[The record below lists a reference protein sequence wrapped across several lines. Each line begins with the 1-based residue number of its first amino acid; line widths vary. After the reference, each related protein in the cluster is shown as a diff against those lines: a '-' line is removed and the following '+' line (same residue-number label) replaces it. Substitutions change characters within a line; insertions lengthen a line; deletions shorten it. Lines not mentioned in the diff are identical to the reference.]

1 MQLSGISL
9 QKRKLF
15 ITIFLGITML
25 VLALFYILKPKPD
38 QDTAYAM
45 PEEDAFSAFISAY
58 TVGVISSESPIQV
71 RFTAD
76 VAPEDQVGLEYTE
89 KVFDIEPAV
98 SGKTFWIDSRTL
110 SFQPAN
116 QLNSGT
122 SYKVNLKLHKLMS
135 VPKVAEVFSFTV
147 KTMEQNFEV
156 SVEGMRPYDKK
167 DLKKQKFLGMVLT
180 ADVVKPEAVEGVL
193 SASQAGKK
201 LVTSWQHSD
210 DRRTHYFVV
219 EGVARTETGSEV
231 DLSWDGK
238 SLGIQKTGNSKLE
251 VPALG
256 DFKLMEGKVVQGEEQ
271 YISLQ
276 FSDPLLENQSLEG
289 LVKLEGNPSL
299 RYLVNENELKVYP
312 AVRQTGSL
320 KVEISAGIKNI
331 LNYKMK
337 NGHELSLLFEQMSP
351 AVRLVKSGTILP
363 STDGLVLPFEAVSLK
378 AIDVQIVKIFEN
390 NVGQFLQVN
399 QLNGSQELKRVG
411 RPLVQKTVPLNA
423 SGITDFGRW
432 NRFQLDLSEFIQAE
446 PGAIYQVTLG
456 FRKQHSAYFCSENSS
471 TTEGDLTEFS
481 ATDGTNW
488 DEADQHYYNDYYEE
502 DYYYDEDYEYSQ
514 RENPCHSSYYGRRR
528 NISTNILASDL
539 GIIAKRGDDGKLLV
553 VVTDMKTTQP
563 LAGVTLKILN
573 YQQREITSGTSN
585 GDGMAELLLDKKP
598 FLLVASYNNQKGYLK
613 LDDGTALSL
622 SNFDVAGEK
631 IEKGIKGF
639 VYAERDVWRPGDSLY
654 VNFILQ
660 DLDKTLPRNY
670 PVVMELSNPQG
681 QLIRKMVKANP
692 VGGFYAFHTATSP
705 DAPTGN
711 WTARIKAGGA
721 TFSKTIKIETIK
733 PNRLKIKMSL
743 PEGALRADQS
753 NPVNLSVNWLH
764 GAVAKNLKADVE
776 MVVIPSATEFKKYPN
791 FIFDDP
797 TKKFESESQVV
808 FEDRV
813 DENGYA
819 RFNIKTS
826 KFSQAPGMLKAVLK
840 TKVFEEGGDFSVDR
854 LSFPLQ
860 PYESYVGIRDNG
872 KKGHEMLE
880 TAQTHQVE
888 LVTVDTAGRAVGR
901 QNIEVELIKLEW
913 SWWWDQNENNANY
926 MSRTHQNVYSKGVIS
941 TVGGKGSWQFRVDH
955 NDWGR
960 YLIRAKDP
968 VSGHST
974 GNIIYIDWPD
984 SYDRSGRDNPG
995 GAAML
1000 ALSTDKEKY
1009 AVKEEMRL
1017 SFPSPAAGRAL
1028 VSIENGSRV
1037 IRSFWADVQK
1047 GETTVNIPVSQE
1059 MTPNAYV
1066 HVSLLQ
1072 PHSQTTNDLPVRLYG
1087 VVPVMVEDPNTHLL
1101 PEIQMPEQLQPETPF
1116 AIKVKEKSG
1125 RKMTYTL
1132 AVVDEG
1138 LLDITRFKTP
1148 EPWKAFY
1155 KREALGVKT
1164 WDMYQYVIGA
1174 YGGRLERLLAIGGD
1188 EEARKAEGSKVNRFK
1203 PVVKFLGPYEL
1214 EEGETNTH
1222 NLSLQPYVGSVRV
1235 MVVAGEE
1242 GAYGQAEKAVPVK
1255 QPLMLLGTLPRV
1267 LGPGESVSLPV
1278 SVFAMEEG
1286 IRNVN
1291 VSIKQNELISL
1302 AGESSQQLSFSRP
1315 DDKTAYFDLQV
1326 QPRVGAG
1333 KVSIQAT
1340 SGSHKA
1346 SYEMDIPVRNPN
1358 PPITEVYQTIIP
1370 AGQNWKQNFAALG
1383 MAGTNTAYLEVSN
1396 LPSFNVAR
1404 RLKYLVSYPYGCIE
1418 QTTSSAFP
1426 QIYVQSTTEIDAHN
1440 KQSIERNIKAA
1451 IERLKGF
1458 QHSSGGFGYWP
1469 GAHDSDDWGTTYA
1482 GHFLIEAANRG
1493 YAVPEDMLKRWK
1505 KYQKQKA
1512 ENWQRNSRYNDD
1524 LNQAYRLYTL
1534 ALANAPETGAMNRFR
1549 EQRNLSTA
1557 AQWRLAAAYALAGQK
1572 EVGLAMVAKLSKE
1585 VAAYNDPGDTYGS
1598 ALRDQAM
1605 ILETLLLLDQETE
1618 AMDLVMKI
1626 SGALGEDSWMSTQT
1640 TAFCLIA
1647 GGKLYEKNKASGNLE
1662 FSYTLNGKTERGS
1675 TALPLA
1681 RKEVSIADKGSNQ
1694 LALSNSGKGKLYA
1707 RIFVTGTPLNG
1718 DETNAENHL
1727 NLSVAYRDM
1736 QGNPIDPASLE
1747 QGTDF
1752 MAEVSVSN
1760 PGTRG
1765 SYKNLA
1771 LSQIFPSGWE
1781 IHNARMD
1788 GPLANQSQK
1797 SAFDYQDVRDDRVY
1811 TFFSLNARE
1820 KKTFRV
1826 LLNASY
1832 SGKFYLP
1839 AVSCEAMYDN
1849 SISAR
1854 KAGNWVTVGKRGLAE
1869 N

>member
-1 MQLSGISL
+1 MQLKSLTL

-15 ITIFLGITML
+15 ISLFLGITL
-25 VLALFYILKPKPD
+25 LLLALFYMLKPKAA
-38 QDTAYAM
+38 QDTAYAL
-45 PEEDAFSAFISAY
+45 PEEDAFSAYISAY
-58 TVGVISSESPIQV
+58 TLGVISSESPIQV

-76 VAPEDQVGLEYTE
+76 VAPEDQVGLENTDN
-89 KVFDIEPAV
+89 VFSIDPAV
-98 SGKTFWIDSRTL
+98 TGKAYWVDSRTL
-110 SFQPAN
+110 SFQPHSP
-116 QLNSGT
+116 LNSG
-122 SYKVNLKLHKLMS
+122 SLYKINLKLHKLME
-135 VPKVAEVFSFTV
+135 VPKVAEVFSFSV

-156 SVEGMRPYDKK
+156 SIEGMRPYDKK

-180 ADVVKPEAVEGVL
+180 ADVIKPEDIQGVL
-193 SASQAGKK
+193 TASQSGKK
-201 LVTSWQHSD
+201 LLTSWQHSE

-219 EGVARTETGSEV
+219 EDVARMEKSSEV
-231 DLSWDGK
+231 ELSWDGK
-238 SLGIQKTGNSKLE
+238 PLGIQKAGSSKLE
-251 VPALG
+251 VPALD

-276 FSDPLLENQSLEG
+276 FSDPLLEAQTLEG
-289 LVKLEGNPSL
+289 LVKLEGNPGL
-299 RYLVNENELKVYP
+299 RYLINENELKVYP

-320 KVEISAGIKNI
+320 KVEVSAGIKNI

-337 NGHELSLLFEQMSP
+337 NGHELSLLFEQMNP

-378 AIDVQIVKIFEN
+378 AVDVQIVKIFED

-399 QLNGSQELKRVG
+399 GLDGKQELKRVG
-411 RPLVQKTVPLNA
+411 RPLIQKTVPLNA

-432 NRFQLDLSEFIQAE
+432 NRFQLDLSEFIEAE

-456 FRKQHSAYFCSENSS
+456 FRKQHSAYFCSEGGN
-471 TTEGDLTEFS
+471 TETELTEFS

-488 DEADQHYYNDYYEE
+488 DEADQHYYNDYYYE
-502 DYYYDEDYEYSQ
+502 DYYYDEDYDYSQ
-514 RENPCHSSYYGRRR
+514 RDNPCNGSYYGRRR
-528 NISTNILASDL
+528 NVSTNILASDL
-539 GIIAKRGDDGKLLV
+539 SIIAKRGDDGKLLV

-563 LAGVTLKILN
+563 LAGVSVKVLN
-573 YQQREITSGTSN
+573 YQQREISSGTSN
-585 GDGMAELLLDKKP
+585 SDGMAELLLDKKP
-598 FLLVASYNNQKGYLK
+598 FLLVASYGGQRGYLK

-631 IEKGIKGF
+631 IERGIKGF
-639 VYAERDVWRPGDSLY
+639 IYAERDVWRPGDSLY
-654 VNFILQ
+654 VNFVLQ
-660 DLDKTLPRNY
+660 DLDKTLPKNY

-711 WTARIKAGGA
+711 WTARVKAGGA

-733 PNRLKIKMSL
+733 PNRLKIRMSL
-743 PEGALRADQS
+743 PDGTLRAGHS
-753 NPVNLSVNWLH
+753 NLVILSVNWLH
-764 GAVAKNLKADVE
+764 GATAKHLKADVE
-776 MVVIPSATEFKKYPN
+776 MIVVPAVTEFKKYPN
-791 FIFDDP
+791 YIFDDP
-797 TKKFESESQVV
+797 AKKFESESQLV

-813 DENGYA
+813 DDNGLA
-819 RFNIKTS
+819 RFNIKTGN
-826 KFSQAPGMLKAVLK
+826 FSQAPGMLKAVLK

-860 PYESYVGIRDNG
+860 PYESYVGIQDN
-872 KKGHEMLE
+872 KKQGYEMLE
-880 TAQTHQVE
+880 TARLQQVE
-888 LVTVDTAGRAVGR
+888 LVTVDTAGRALGR
-901 QNIEVELIKLEW
+901 QDVEVELIKLDW

-926 MSRTHQNVYSKGVIS
+926 MSRTHQKVYSKGKVS
-941 TVGGKGSWQFRVDH
+941 TIAGKGSWQFKVDH

-968 VSGHST
+968 VSGHTT
-974 GNIIYIDWPD
+974 GKIVYIDWPNT
-984 SYDRSGRDNPG
+984 YDRSGRQNPG

-1000 ALSTDKEKY
+1000 SLSADKEKY
-1009 AVKEEMRL
+1009 GIKEEMKL

-1028 VSIENGSRV
+1028 VSIENGSRI
-1037 IRSFWADVQK
+1037 IRTFWADVQK
-1047 GETTVNIPVSQE
+1047 GETTVNIPISAE

-1066 HVSLLQ
+1066 HISLLQ

-1087 VVPVMVEDPNTHLL
+1087 VLPVLVEDPATHLQ
-1101 PEIQMPEQLQPETPF
+1101 PEIQMPEKLQPETPF
-1116 AIKVKEKSG
+1116 SITVKEKAG

-1188 EEARKAEGSKVNRFK
+1188 EAGRKVEGSKVNRFK
-1203 PVVKFLGPYEL
+1203 PVVKFLGPYVL
-1214 EEGETNTH
+1214 EDGASNTH

-1242 GAYGQAEKAVPVK
+1242 GAYGQAEKTVPVK

-1278 SVFAMEEG
+1278 SVFAMEDG

-1291 VSIKQNELISL
+1291 VDIKQNELLSL
-1302 AGESSQQLSFSRP
+1302 AGESSQQLSFSKP
-1315 DDKTAYFDLQV
+1315 DDQTVYFDLKV

-1333 KVSIQAT
+1333 KVKIEAY

-1346 SYEMDIPVRNPN
+1346 SYDIDIPVRNPN
-1358 PPITEVYQTIIP
+1358 PPATEVYQTIVP
-1370 AGQNWKQNFAALG
+1370 AGQSWNQSFAALG
-1383 MAGTNTAYLEVSN
+1383 MAGTNKTYLEVSN
-1396 LPSFNVAR
+1396 MPSFNVAK
-1404 RLKYLVSYPYGCIE
+1404 RLQYLVQYPYGCIE

-1426 QIYVQSTTEIDAHN
+1426 QLYVQSTTELDAHN

-1451 IERLKGF
+1451 IDRLRGF

-1469 GAHDSDDWGTTYA
+1469 GVHDADDWGTSYA
-1482 GHFLIEAANRG
+1482 GHFLVEAANRG
-1493 YAVPEDMLKRWK
+1493 YAVPDDMLKRWK

-1534 ALANAPETGAMNRFR
+1534 ALAKAPETGAMNRFR

-1572 EVGLAMVAKLSKE
+1572 EAGMGIVAKLGKE
-1585 VAAYNDPGDTYGS
+1585 VTTYSDPGDSYGS

-1605 ILETLLLLDQETE
+1605 ILETMLLLDQEKE
-1618 AMDLVMKI
+1618 SMDLVMKI
-1626 SGALGEDSWMSTQT
+1626 SQALSEDSWMSTQT
-1640 TAFCLIA
+1640 TAYCLIA
-1647 GGKLYEKNKASGNLE
+1647 GGKLYERNKDTGNLD
-1662 FSYTLNGKTERGS
+1662 FSYSLNGKSEKAA
-1675 TALPLA
+1675 TALPLV
-1681 RKEVSIADKGSNQ
+1681 RKEVNISEKVNNQ
-1694 LALSNSGKGKLYA
+1694 LAISNSGKGKLYV
-1707 RIFVTGTPLNG
+1707 RVFNTGTPVNG

-1727 NLSVAYRDM
+1727 NLNVVYRDM
-1736 QGNPIDPASLE
+1736 QGNVIDPTGLE

-1765 SYKNLA
+1765 NYKNLA

-1788 GPLANQSQK
+1788 SPGTVEK
-1797 SAFDYQDVRDDRVY
+1797 TGFDYQDIRDDRVY

-1854 KAGNWVTVGKRGLAE
+1854 KAGSWVTVGRNGLAE
-1869 N
+1869 K